1 MLSGSKKKNLY
12 VYGNVYGKFRRNFNT
27 IKRGFVIMN
36 RIDLKPIKRPLII
49 FLILILLSL
58 TVPFLLPAT
67 FLGAYLCWIIL
78 SLIAIIYGLI
88 VIGGSK

>member
-1 MLSGSKKKNLY
+1 MENDKVIGEDSVVMIKLDL
-12 VYGNVYGKFRRNFNT
+12 NT
-27 IKRGFVIMN
+27 
-36 RIDLKPIKRPLII
+36 IKRPLII

-67 FLGAYLCWIIL
+67 FLGAYLFWIIL
-78 SLIAIIYGLI
+78 SLITIIYGLI

>member
-1 MLSGSKKKNLY
+1 M
-12 VYGNVYGKFRRNFNT
+12 
-27 IKRGFVIMN
+27 IK
-36 RIDLKPIKRPLII
+36 IDFKAIKRPLII

-67 FLGAYLCWIIL
+67 FLGAYLFWIIL
-78 SLIAIIYGLI
+78 SLIIIIYGLM

>member
-1 MLSGSKKKNLY
+1 M
-12 VYGNVYGKFRRNFNT
+12 
-27 IKRGFVIMN
+27 IKMDF
-36 RIDLKPIKRPLII
+36 KAIKRPLII

-67 FLGAYLCWIIL
+67 FLGAYLFWIIL
-78 SLIAIIYGLI
+78 SLIIIIYGLM